1 MGGGLSCS
9 ELGVVIKGFAQG
21 EIDELEDGAGAS
33 GAGKKSRGS
42 VIRANLKQR
51 NDEQQEHGHVPFR
64 ERLRTELGLPEP
76 DQIREQML
84 RVKLTEVLE
93 HCKEHAHDNDG
104 AKKKRAKG
112 DPLEV
117 CREGGML
124 EQRVS
129 IALSTTMQTQHKE
142 FVVKSSYVVGTMTP
156 ETAADEFY
164 ACIRSERGRIPTW
177 NRPNQDEAFYC
188 LTTDG
193 YRLCGMF
200 DGHGADGHR
209 VADVVRDFVF
219 RRLLAQIPVNRPE
232 DMEEYQ
238 KTIKEIMSSALMDAE
253 AALFSGKESADARQ
267 SGVTAAIFVY
277 DKTRKW
283 MFSAWVGNCRC
294 VLGEFQD
301 DDAGS
306 EKEDM
311 RSKASTASGSSKG
324 KSSKASSRRK
334 RREASKRFCALRF
347 TKDHLL
353 FDAGERV
360 RITMNGGLVIPGS
373 MGYDQV
379 TTANSAFPAL
389 PVSRCLGNLVA
400 KRLGVI
406 CTPEVNDRSQDEYSA
421 ERSSKIRFVVMAT
434 DGLWHVMND
443 QKVVDLVKDID
454 KYNVQYA
461 VSSVIQ
467 SARAQWEL
475 QQEKLADFVDDITIC
490 IFWL

>member
-1 MGGGLSCS
+1 MGGGLSCTDI
-9 ELGVVIKGFAQG
+9 GAIVKGFA
-21 EIDELEDGAGAS
+21 DELDDEPGAHAGRKTRAS
-33 GAGKKSRGS
+33 F
-42 VIRANLKQR
+42 IRANLQR
-51 NDEQQEHGHVPFR
+51 NDEQQEQGRVPFR
-64 ERLRTELGLPEP
+64 RRLRAELGLPEP
-76 DQIREQML
+76 DQIREQQL
-84 RVKLTEVLE
+84 RVKLMEVLE
-93 HCKEHAHDNDG
+93 HCKEHAHDKDG
-104 AKKKRAKG
+104 QLRKKTKG

-117 CREGGML
+117 CREGGFL

-129 IALSTTMQTQHKE
+129 IALSTTLQLQHTKE
-142 FVVKSSYVVGTMTP
+142 FVVKKGYVVGTLTP
-156 ETAADEFY
+156 ESAADEFF

-193 YRLCGMF
+193 YRFCGMF

-232 DMEEYQ
+232 DTEEYK
-238 KTIKEIMSSALMDAE
+238 KTIKEIMSSALTDAE
-253 AALFSGKESADARQ
+253 AALFSGKEGADCRQ
-267 SGVTAAIFVY
+267 SGATAAIFVY

-283 MFSAWVGNCRC
+283 LFSASVGNCRC

-301 DDAGS
+301 DDQGS

-311 RSKASTASGSSKG
+311 RSKASSASGSSKG
-324 KSSKASSRRK
+324 KSSKASSRRR
-334 RREASKRFCALRF
+334 RREAAKRFCALRF
-347 TKDHLL
+347 TKDHMLS
-353 FDAGERV
+353 DAGERV

-373 MGYDQV
+373 MGYDQIS
-379 TTANSAFPAL
+379 TAKSAFPAL
-389 PVSRCLGNLVA
+389 PVTRCLGNLVA
-400 KRLGVI
+400 KRLGVV
-406 CTPEVNDRSQDEYSA
+406 CQPEVNDRSQDEYTT
-421 ERSSKIRFVVMAT
+421 ERSSKIRFVVLAT
-434 DGLWHVMND
+434 DGLWHVMSD
-443 QKVVDLVKDID
+443 QKVVDLIKDID

-475 QQEKLADFVDDITIC
+475 QQEKLADFVDDITVC